1 MDNVAKI
8 KNLLK
13 KDQRGLNIR
22 EISEKLSINRNS
34 VAKLL
39 DILTAKEEVEIRIHG
54 RSKIYY
60 LAKPQDY
67 RKWFKLLS
75 RTVEELNNFPPEG
88 DIYAFIAGTLEHIAP
103 ENTIIFI
110 NTYDQDTRTITVNA
124 VQGLGPRQPDI
135 EALLCRPLNG
145 LGFSVPTGYCRKCL
159 RANAMRFRGA

>member
-22 EISEKLSINRNS
+22 EISEKLHINRNS
-34 VAKLL
+34 VARLL

-67 RKWFKLLS
+67 RKWFELLS

-103 ENTIIFI
+103 EDTIILVNSF
-110 NTYDQDTRTITVNA
+110 DLDTRTITVNT
-124 VQGLGPRQPDI
+124 VQGLGQRQPDI

-145 LGFSVPTGYCRKCL
+145 L
-159 RANAMRFRGA
+159 